1 MKKIFIGSFLFLC
14 LTCAGCSAAVPGAP
28 APKLDKSFSAQAE
41 ISFDG
46 ESCKAQLRRF
56 DADSWE
62 LCVTE
67 PYALEGLVVSLKDGE
82 TKLSMY
88 GLEGEADCSESTIS
102 AARLIADAMDSAA
115 QGNCTESGGVLTVTG
130 ESEHSLYSLTLDES
144 GNPAELK
151 LSGRNVSVSLSDFKE
166 LPVSEQT
173 EETEFDFTVE

>member
-1 MKKIFIGSFLFLC
+1 MKKIFIGSFLSIC
-14 LTCAGCSAAVPGAP
+14 LTCAGCSATVPGAP
-28 APKLDKSFSAQAE
+28 APKLDKAFSAQAE

-56 DADSWE
+56 GGDSWE

-67 PYALEGLVVSLKDGE
+67 PYALEGLVVSVKDGE

-88 GLEGEADCSESTIS
+88 GLEGEADCSESAIS

-130 ESEHSLYSLTLDES
+130 ESEHSLYSLTLDET

-151 LSGRNVSVSLSDFKE
+151 LSGRNISVSLSDFKE

-173 EETEFDFTVE
+173 EETEFDFSTE